1 MLGPQ
6 SMVAFAIFL
15 VMYPCGISNSRGAQN
30 AFFHDFELIYHGS
43 LDIALNECFVN
54 EIKSS

>member
-1 MLGPQ
+1 
-6 SMVAFAIFL
+6 MVAFAIFL